1 MRWLAA
7 ARPSSKRENAMRV
20 GIALA
25 LIALAYSVDSY
36 SAPAIAQHH
45 ASKQKAEKPKTD
57 AELIASA
64 MSAAPLAVSKD
75 ATIVAVGSDGKLRTL
90 RQGQGGFT
98 CVPDDPNTPGNDPMC
113 LDRNGFEWFKA
124 LLAHENPPEG
134 KVWIAYM
141 LKGGSDASN
150 DDPFAS
156 EPQAGK
162 KWVQTGP
169 HVMIGGPGITK
180 MLDSYPTSAD
190 DTRRPY
196 IMFGGTR
203 YEHVMLPVQ

>member
-1 MRWLAA
+1 MR
-7 ARPSSKRENAMRV
+7 
-20 GIALA
+20 ALA
-25 LIALAYSVDSY
+25 ITVFALAFGMGLDLV
-36 SAPAIAQHH
+36 PAVAQHH
-45 ASKQKAEKPKTD
+45 AAQQKAQKPKTD
-57 AELIASA
+57 GELIASA
-64 MSAAPLAVSKD
+64 MSAAPLAVSKH

-90 RQGQGGFT
+90 RQGQGAFT

-113 LDRNGFEWFKA
+113 LDRNGLDWLKA
-124 LLAHENPPEG
+124 LLAHEKPPEG
-134 KVWIAYM
+134 KIWFVYM

-156 EPQAGK
+156 EPAAGK

-180 MLDSYPTSAD
+180 MLDSYPATAE

-196 IMFGGTR
+196 IMFGGTPF
-203 YEHVMLPVQ
+203 EHVMLPVQ

>member
-90 RQGQGGFT
+90 RQGQG
-98 CVPDDPNTPGNDPMC
+98 
-113 LDRNGFEWFKA
+113 A
-124 LLAHENPPEG
+124 LRAFLTIRTRLE
-134 KVWIAYM
+134 
-141 LKGGSDASN
+141 
-150 DDPFAS
+150 
-156 EPQAGK
+156 
-162 KWVQTGP
+162 
-169 HVMIGGPGITK
+169 MIRC
-180 MLDSYPTSAD
+180 A
-190 DTRRPY
+190 
-196 IMFGGTR
+196 
-203 YEHVMLPVQ
+203 

>member
-1 MRWLAA
+1 MRA
-7 ARPSSKRENAMRV
+7 

-25 LIALAYSVDSY
+25 LLVLACSWVHIPS
-36 SAPAIAQHH
+36 PAIAQHH

-64 MSAAPLAVSKD
+64 ISAAPSSISKD
-75 ATIVAVGSDGKLRTL
+75 ATVMAVGSDGKLRTL
-90 RQGQGGFT
+90 RQGQGAFT

-113 LDRNGFEWFKA
+113 LDRYALEWFKA
-124 LLAHENPPEG
+124 LLALEKPPEG
-134 KVWIAYM
+134 KVWLAYM

-156 EPQAGK
+156 EPQTGK

-180 MLDSYPTSAD
+180 LLDSYPASAD
-190 DTRRPY
+190 NTRKPY
-196 IMFGGTR
+196 IMFGGTP
-203 YEHVMLPVQ
+203 YEHVMFPVQQTSVVTRRELVVRLRG

>member
-1 MRWLAA
+1 MR
-7 ARPSSKRENAMRV
+7 
-20 GIALA
+20 ALA
-25 LIALAYSVDSY
+25 ITVFALGFGMGLGMV
-36 SAPAIAQHH
+36 SAGAQHH
-45 ASKQKAEKPKTD
+45 AAQQRVQKPKTD
-57 AELIASA
+57 AELVASA

-75 ATIVAVGSDGKLRTL
+75 ATVVAVGSDGKLRTL
-90 RQGQGGFT
+90 RQGQGAFT

-113 LDRNGFEWFKA
+113 LDRNGLDWLKA
-124 LLAHENPPEG
+124 LLAHEKPPEG
-134 KVWIAYM
+134 KIWFAYM

-156 EPQAGK
+156 EPAAGK

-180 MLDSYPTSAD
+180 MLDSYPATAE

-196 IMFGGTR
+196 IMFGGTP

>member
-1 MRWLAA
+1 MRA
-7 ARPSSKRENAMRV
+7 

-25 LIALAYSVDSY
+25 LIALAFSIGSY
-36 SAPAIAQHH
+36 STPAVAQHH
-45 ASKQKAEKPKTD
+45 ATKQKAQKPKTD

-64 MSAAPLAVSKD
+64 MSAAPSIVSKD
-75 ATIVAVGSDGKLRTL
+75 ATVVAVGSDGKLRTL
-90 RQGQGGFT
+90 RQGQGAFT

-113 LDRNGFEWFKA
+113 LDRNAFEWFKA
-124 LLAHENPPEG
+124 LLAHEKPPEG
-134 KVWIAYM
+134 KVWLAYM

-156 EPQAGK
+156 EPPTGK

-180 MLDSYPTSAD
+180 MLDSYPTSGD
-190 DTRRPY
+190 DTGKPY
-196 IMFGGTR
+196 IMFGGTP
-203 YEHVMLPVQ
+203 YEHVMFPVQ

>member
-1 MRWLAA
+1 CRSKNDHV
-7 ARPSSKRENAMRV
+7 ARPCAI
-20 GIALA
+20 GL
-25 LIALAYSVDSY
+25 SY
-36 SAPAIAQHH
+36 PPDAAQEPAIQAAPGRGNRVSGHECP
-45 ASKQKAEKPKTD
+45 SR
-57 AELIASA
+57 LSSA
-64 MSAAPLAVSKD
+64 TSAAPPAVTKD
-75 ATIVAVGSDGKLRTL
+75 ATIVAVGSNGKLRTL
-90 RQGQGGFT
+90 REGQGAFT

-113 LDRNGFEWFKA
+113 LDQNGLEWFKA
-124 LLAHENPPEG
+124 LLAHETPPEG
-134 KVWIAYM
+134 KIWFAYM

-156 EPQAGK
+156 EPATGK

-180 MLDSYPTSAD
+180 MLDSYPASAD

-196 IMFGGTR
+196 IMFGGTP